1 MIHISRRQW
10 GHMARGD
17 FLDRIEALIRVNLP
31 EAEARRYDVRKM
43 AEHCVVTA
51 EGKGLIT
58 ERAIAAFVL
67 HMVRI
72 NPLFYRQRTMESLL
86 NDMSVDESTRMEQLL
101 TNPDEIAWE
110 EAAAMCDPMLYW
122 QPFLLPTPLP
132 PPEPSDR

>member
-10 GHMARGD
+10 GHMARRD

-31 EAEARRYDVRKM
+31 EAEARRYDLRMM
-43 AEHCVVTA
+43 ASHCVATA

-72 NPLFYRQRTMESLL
+72 NPEFYKQKTMESLL
-86 NDMSVDESTRMEQLL
+86 NDISVDESTRMEQLL
-101 TNPDEIAWE
+101 TNPDEAAWE
-110 EAAAMCDPMLYW
+110 QAAVMCDPVLYW
-122 QPFLLPTPLP
+122 QPFLLPLPLP
-132 PPEPSDR
+132 TP